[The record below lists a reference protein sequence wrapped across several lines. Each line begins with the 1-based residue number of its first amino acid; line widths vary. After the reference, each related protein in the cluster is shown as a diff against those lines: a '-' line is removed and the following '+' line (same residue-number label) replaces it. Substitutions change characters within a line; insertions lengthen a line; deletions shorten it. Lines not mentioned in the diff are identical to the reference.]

1 MFRFELAQLV
11 RRGVEDLSQDVEY
24 LESMLSA
31 VRDAR
36 QRLRDLDM
44 DLSWDGL
51 VDGGE
56 PAGLSASARA
66 APSAGSVTGASGSPA
81 GKSADYPDSRERF
94 AAALHD
100 AGADRPTD
108 LVDVAK
114 LWASFHGGVLRT
126 RDVAA
131 AMILMDLSSS
141 TMENL
146 PGYIARKA
154 RNSGEFER
162 VGKSGGLYRWLR
174 YREPVDAASD
184 QAMTERLISSE
195 SPGEGETPGEVVS
208 LGGGDVSS
216 PDFSM
221 SLGDEHVALEVKG
234 GSFA

>member
-1 MFRFELAQLV
+1 MFRDELRQLV
-11 RRGVEDLSQDVEY
+11 RRGVEDLTQDVEY
-24 LESMLSA
+24 LEGMLSA

-36 QRLRDLDM
+36 ERLQYLDM
-44 DLSWDGL
+44 DLSWDGE
-51 VDGGE
+51 VDGAE

-66 APSAGSVTGASGSPA
+66 APSGPLTAAGDSLPG
-81 GKSADYPDSRERF
+81 SADYPNSRDKFRS
-94 AAALHD
+94 ALHH
-100 AGADRPTD
+100 AGVDGSTD

-114 LWASFHGGVLRT
+114 IWAHFHGGVLRT